1 MVKRMNETGQ
11 RGVNMLRKLI
21 KKMKSTEK
29 QGWPRELRVRLN
41 LFEEWNDFYHGHRF
55 LNDPAYLEFLVGEIR
70 GKGFTCPFH
79 QRHIASSDIVLGA
92 PNYRE
97 GLLAAGLNSRLRAV
111 LLELNRAT
119 DGKTP
124 GGIRI
129 YAPEAVTHFA
139 LLLRGRYARFIGSE
153 FTTDPDVKE
162 GLFPIRFEDLL
173 DLSFPD
179 AVFDVVVINDVFEHV
194 PDIDRCL
201 SEICRVTRP
210 GGSLIT
216 TFPFTI
222 GTYDSI
228 IRARMGAGG
237 GIEYLTEPEYH
248 GNPVDPKGS
257 LVFEIPGWN
266 ILERAR
272 AAGWSSAEIVYEHSV
287 EHGIVGGGVSGIFTM
302 VAVR

>member
-1 MVKRMNETGQ
+1 MNKRGQ
-11 RGVNMLRKLI
+11 RGVNMLRKFI
-21 KKMKSTEK
+21 KKMKSTGK

-41 LFEEWNDFYHGHRF
+41 SFQEWNEFYHGHRF
-55 LNDPAYLEFLVGEIR
+55 LNDPAYLEFLVGEISSQ
-70 GKGFTCPFH
+70 GLACPFH
-79 QRHIASSDIVLGA
+79 QRHIAPSDIILCA

-97 GLLAAGLNSRLRAV
+97 GILAAGLNSRLRAV
-111 LLELNRAT
+111 VLEMNRAM
-119 DGKTP
+119 DGKAP
-124 GGIRI
+124 GDICI

-153 FTTDPDVKE
+153 FTTEPVVKQ
-162 GLFPIRFEDLL
+162 GLFPIQFESLL
-173 DLSFPD
+173 ELSFSD
-179 AVFDVVVINDVFEHV
+179 ALFDAVVINDVFEHV

-201 SEICRVTRP
+201 SEICRVTKP

-216 TFPFTI
+216 TFPFAI
-222 GTYDSI
+222 SSYDSVI
-228 IRARMGAGG
+228 KAKMNAGK
-237 GIEYLTEPEYH
+237 IEYLTEPEYH

-266 ILERAR
+266 ILERVR